1 MLGYIYPS
9 IVQQFQVDPNQL
21 ARESPYVRWNIEFT
35 RRGYDLGRIERR
47 PFAYNAGPVP
57 GWDELGPSLDRL
69 PLWDVEFL
77 RTVMTQWQARPAY
90 YHFPAVRLDR
100 YGPAGN
106 EEPVAIAVREFTREG
121 LSPAARTWRTLHLN
135 ARQVRGVGAVVA
147 AAAQK
152 TTRGDPVLWLRE
164 IDPVQR
170 GPDAPAALELNR
182 PSVFFG
188 ETTLDYV
195 ILGSEAQ
202 DDAASLAPDA
212 GIRLTSFLRTF
223 AFAWRFGDRNLLFAS
238 ELDANSR
245 LIFRRGIAERL
256 AAIAP
261 FVLWDREPLPVVADG
276 RIVWLVDGYSASAM
290 FPLATSQRLGDAG
303 PIRYIRNSLKATV
316 DAVTGA
322 VTLYALRDEEPMLR
336 AYRRAFPGLIRPL
349 ADLPVQLRS
358 HLRYP
363 SALARLQSSVLE
375 QYHVDDPETFI
386 TQQDAWQ
393 VPTEPAAQGTPTAV
407 QPVDL
412 VAPIPGEERPDFWL
426 TVPFNA
432 RERQNMT
439 AMLYVRHGPDRYG
452 EMVLI
457 EFPRANRVPGPTQV
471 RAIFEQDPVISQQLS
486 LWRTS
491 GSDVSVGRIRVVPID
506 STVLFVQPLFL
517 SASQGGSI
525 PQLPYVVVSDGTSL
539 HMDVTLASAIDG
551 LYGGA
556 GRTRRPDTTVEEGTT
571 GWAADA
577 LQLLER
583 AQQRLREG
591 DFAGFGSALEEL
603 ERLLRR
609 QSSAGSER

>member
-1 MLGYIYPS
+1 
-9 IVQQFQVDPNQL
+9 
-21 ARESPYVRWNIEFT
+21 
-35 RRGYDLGRIERR
+35 
-47 PFAYNAGPVP
+47 
-57 GWDELGPSLDRL
+57 
-69 PLWDVEFL
+69 
-77 RTVMTQWQARPAY
+77 
-90 YHFPAVRLDR
+90 
-100 YGPAGN
+100 
-106 EEPVAIAVREFTREG
+106 
-121 LSPAARTWRTLHLN
+121 
-135 ARQVRGVGAVVA
+135 
-147 AAAQK
+147 
-152 TTRGDPVLWLRE
+152 
-164 IDPVQR
+164 
-170 GPDAPAALELNR
+170 
-182 PSVFFG
+182 
-188 ETTLDYV
+188 
-195 ILGSEAQ
+195 
-202 DDAASLAPDA
+202 
-212 GIRLTSFLRTF
+212 
-223 AFAWRFGDRNLLFAS
+223 
-238 ELDANSR
+238 
-245 LIFRRGIAERL
+245 
-256 AAIAP
+256 
-261 FVLWDREPLPVVADG
+261 
-276 RIVWLVDGYSASAM
+276 
-290 FPLATSQRLGDAG
+290 
-303 PIRYIRNSLKATV
+303 
-316 DAVTGA
+316 
-322 VTLYALRDEEPMLR
+322 
-336 AYRRAFPGLIRPL
+336 
-349 ADLPVQLRS
+349 
-358 HLRYP
+358 
-363 SALARLQSSVLE
+363 
-375 QYHVDDPETFI
+375 
-386 TQQDAWQ
+386 
-393 VPTEPAAQGTPTAV
+393 
-407 QPVDL
+407 VDL